1 VTNYAFPLV
10 ILRTLSFPG
19 IKTCEP
25 TDELRQ
31 VIKLTKE
38 TCHRL
43 LFGCGM
49 PVSLVPSL
57 VVVTDGQFF
66 KLFLRYS
73 KLNEAL

>member
-1 VTNYAFPLV
+1 VTSYAIPSA
-10 ILRTLSFPG
+10 ILRTLSFPR

-25 TDELRQ
+25 TDELRH
-31 VIKLTKE
+31 VLRLMKE

-49 PVSLVPSL
+49 PVSPMSSL

-73 KLNEAL
+73 KLIEVL